1 MAFTYSKSGLADEE
15 LEKIM
20 KKKLEEMKSY
30 KEPEILDL
38 TDSNFDKAIIGDT
51 PVIVD
56 FWATWCG
63 PCQFMSPIF
72 EKTAKKYKTI
82 RFARVNVDN
91 APGISQRYGVYSIPT
106 FIVFNNGEPVDKA
119 MGAVGEPGLNML
131 AQKYA

>member
-1 MAFTYSKSGLADEE
+1 LADEE

-38 TDSNFDKAIIGDT
+38 TDSNFDKAIVGDT
-51 PVIVD
+51 PMIVD

-72 EKTAKKYKTI
+72 EKISKKYKTI

-131 AQKYA
+131 AQK